1 MYQQYGN
8 QGFQVLSIGYNE
20 TVGNVNSWVSMFN
33 LTYPVVRDAGG
44 SVSLQYIP
52 VQGGYLYF
60 PHNTL
65 IDTWQVVRYT
75 ATGFNENTIE
85 SMVTAL
91 MDPVGSANVTELDF
105 GQVVL
110 GGSGEL
116 TFTIDNVGTG
126 ILEVSGITSSCPSFS
141 ADPTS
146 GSVYAVD
153 DLMEV
158 TVTYTPQ
165 ELGTCNE
172 TLTIATNDEPIVIDL
187 IGECVATSVPPAQVT
202 AIPASLGLD
211 PCYPNPFN
219 AETVIPFRLPQAS
232 DVSIVIYSVE
242 GRTVDQIDLGVT
254 SPGYHRVTWSPT
266 NSTTGVYFVELR
278 SDGHR
283 SSMQKILY
291 LK

>member
-20 TVGNVNSWVSMFN
+20 TVANVNSWVSMYS
-33 LTYPVVRDAGG
+33 LTYPVLRDAGG

-52 VQGGYLYF
+52 VVGGYLYF

-65 IDTWQVVRYT
+65 LDTWQVVRYT

-91 MDPVGSANVTELDF
+91 MDPIASASVTELDF

-110 GGSGEL
+110 GESGEL
-116 TFTIDNVGTG
+116 TFTIDNAGTG

-141 ADPTS
+141 PDPTS
-146 GSVYAVD
+146 GSVVAVD

-165 ELGTCNE
+165 ELGVCNE
-172 TLTIATNDEPIVIDL
+172 TLTIATNDEPIVINL
-187 IGECVATSVPPAQVT
+187 VGECVATGLSPAQET
-202 AIPASLGLD
+202 SIPTSLGVD

-232 DVSIVIYSVE
+232 DVSIVIYSVD
-242 GRTVDQIDLGVT
+242 GRLVDQIDLGMT
-254 SPGYHRVTWSPT
+254 SPGYHRMIWSPT

-278 SDGHR
+278 ADGHR
-283 SSMQKILY
+283 SGVQKILY